1 MIKILKKKF
10 IITAMA
16 SISILL
22 IVLLGAI
29 NTINYYI
36 TQEQTDRMLTM
47 LSDNEGKIP
56 PKITPQDRKAPDFFA
71 PPNDEDIAMSTR
83 YFTVRID
90 NNGNIV
96 QTDINNIASVT
107 VEQAEQLALKIY
119 NNTESMGKI
128 DNFKYKMST
137 SHDERGSIII
147 FLDITSQIY
156 SVLIVLA
163 ISIFIGII
171 CWLLMLLLV
180 ILLSKKAILPI
191 ARNME
196 KQKQFVTNAGHEIKT
211 PLAIILA
218 NTDAMELHNG
228 ENKWSRNIREQ
239 TLRLNGL
246 MQNLLMLAKM
256 DESEIKLPLT
266 DFSIS
271 LTLNESLNQFA
282 ESILLK
288 NIELE
293 TNIQPNVVLYAN
305 RDSINELINIL
316 LDNAVKYTDANGKI
330 SVTLEKSDK
339 TVILNIK
346 NTCNN
351 LPQGDPEKLFDR
363 FYRADSARTQKNGGY
378 GIGLSVAKTIVKSN
392 KGSICVKYENANI
405 ISFIVEF

>member
-1 MIKILKKKF
+1 MIKILKRKF
-10 IITAMA
+10 IITAMI

-29 NTINYYI
+29 NIINYYI
-36 TQEQTDRMLTM
+36 TQGQTDSMLTM

-56 PKITPQDRKAPDFFA
+56 PQITPQDRKAPVFFA
-71 PPNDEDIAMSTR
+71 PPINEDIAMSMR

-90 NNGNIV
+90 NDGKII
-96 QTDINNIASVT
+96 QTNINNISSVT
-107 VEQAEQLALKIY
+107 VEQAKQLAQRVY
-119 NNTESMGKI
+119 NNTESTGKI
-128 DNFKYKMST
+128 DNFKYKISASPDT
-137 SHDERGSIII
+137 RGNIIV
-147 FLDITSQIY
+147 FLDTTSQIY
-156 SVLIVLA
+156 SVLVILA
-163 ISIFIGII
+163 ISICIGII
-171 CWLLMLLLV
+171 CWILMLLLV

-191 ARNME
+191 ALNME

-246 MQNLLMLAKM
+246 MQNLLILAKM

-271 LTLNESLNQFA
+271 LILNESLNQFA
-282 ESILLK
+282 ESILLN
-288 NIELE
+288 NINLE
-293 TNIQPNVVLYAN
+293 TYIQDNIILHAN

-316 LDNAVKYTDANGKI
+316 IDNAVKYTDEGGNI
-330 SVTLEKSDK
+330 YVTLEKMDK
-339 TVILNIK
+339 TIILNIK

-351 LPQGDPEKLFDR
+351 LPQGNPEKLFDR

-378 GIGLSVAKTIVKSN
+378 GIGLSVAKTIVKAN
-392 KGSICVKYENANI
+392 KGSIYVKYESNNI
-405 ISFIVEF
+405 ISFIVKF